1 MFMSITYKYDLEN
14 RTFIF
19 ARDVRAF
26 LRTIPRDVINFEDI
40 KQLTRS
46 SGSVGANYL
55 EANEGLSTKDFYYRL
70 KICKKEAKESAYW
83 LSLLFLNNDQVL
95 DNERNL
101 LIREANEFVRIFSS
115 IVSRHAGK

>member
-1 MFMSITYKYDLEN
+1 MSITYKYDLEN